1 MKKLRNHHIL
11 ARAHDFLATW
21 KQLAPDAMFGQTAVD
36 ELERKVGN
44 AEQIRQEILSA
55 EVRLSRLRLERDQ
68 TERALADELIR
79 LANGVRGNPDFGPDS
94 SFYRALGFVPKS
106 ENRSGRPRKPRPQ

>member
-11 ARAHDFLATW
+11 ARAREFLATW
-21 KQLAPDAMFGQTAVD
+21 RQLAPDEMFGHTPVD
-36 ELERKVGN
+36 ELEQKVRT

-55 EVRLSRLRLERDQ
+55 EVRLSGLRLKRDQ

-79 LANGVRGNPDFGPDS
+79 LANGVRGNPDFGRDS
-94 SFYRALGFVPKS
+94 AFYRALGFVPKS
-106 ENRSGRPRKPRPQ
+106 ENRSGRPRKPR